1 MISKALLAVRNCF
14 MMQSEAFQILST
26 TEAVD
31 VWRWGFGASTGYHF
45 CSAPKTV
52 VSHVCYLKLF
62 GFSSVTVC
70 VSSRDKRFV
79 SFHDC
84 SLPNPA
90 ISPCLEILCLLNFR
104 NKIDNAKK
112 TIMKLLGIV
121 SGANNK
127 IWRQLRSDIKLSAKK
142 YISTYSCQV
151 LWVTPERWRLRHS
164 WLHQDGMRLVLHTP
178 QVHGASV
185 YKTSGGR
192 WKTNCLRHGP
202 L

>member
-1 MISKALLAVRNCF
+1 MIQR
-14 MMQSEAFQILST
+14 EAFQIQST

-31 VWRWGFGASTGYHF
+31 VWRWGPGASTGYHF
-45 CSAPKTV
+45 CPAPKTV

-79 SFHDC
+79 GSHDC

-112 TIMKLLGIV
+112 TIMKLLGMV

-127 IWRQLRSDIKLSAKK
+127 IWRQLRTDVKLSAKK
-142 YISTYSCQV
+142 YISTYSGQV
-151 LWVTPERWRLRHS
+151 LWVTQESLEAQAFMDTLRWQENS
-164 WLHQDGMRLVLHTP
+164 SAYT
-178 QVHGASV
+178 
-185 YKTSGGR
+185 TSA
-192 WKTNCLRHGP
+192 WCFCL
-202 L
+202 